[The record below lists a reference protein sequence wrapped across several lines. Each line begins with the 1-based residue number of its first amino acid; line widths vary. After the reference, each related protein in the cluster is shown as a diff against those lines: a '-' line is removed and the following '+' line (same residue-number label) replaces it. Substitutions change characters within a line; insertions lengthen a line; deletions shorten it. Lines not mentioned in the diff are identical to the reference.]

1 VPEPLIGLRD
11 SAAARAPSAEEFR
24 RAARC
29 FASGVTIVSAADG
42 GVAHAI
48 TATAFCSLSVDPPMV
63 LVAVAQASRLLPLV
77 RATGHYAVSV
87 LGEGHREVAIRAARP
102 GRALGDAAGTV
113 AAARGLL
120 DLLLV
125 EGAIAT
131 FECRLEREVPQ
142 GDHVILIGLV
152 LRCAAHPVDDRP
164 LLYYEGGYHTL
175 ATYPE
180 RLAAG

>member
-1 VPEPLIGLRD
+1 VAEQVSGLRD
-11 SAAARAPSAEEFR
+11 VAAPRTASAEEFR

-42 GVAHAI
+42 DVVHAI
-48 TATAFCSLSVDPPMV
+48 TATAFCSLSLDPPMV
-63 LVAVAQASRLLPLV
+63 LVAVAESSRLLPLV

-87 LGEGHREVAIRAARP
+87 LGEGHRELAIRTARP
-102 GRALGDAAGTV
+102 GRPLGNVVETV
-113 AAARGLL
+113 AATRGLL

-131 FECRLEREVPQ
+131 FECRLERQVHQ
-142 GDHVILIGLV
+142 GDHVILIGRV
-152 LRCAAHPVDDRP
+152 LRCAAHAVDDRP

-175 ATYPE
+175 ATHPE
-180 RLAAG
+180 RLAG